1 MKAMNRREA
10 TRTICLAALGSFGRW
25 TAPALPQ
32 DGKGSEPPASLPQS
46 VVGVRIVD
54 SKLAREATNLSRT
67 SSPPFLFNHCMR
79 TYLFGSLV
87 GKAMGRKF
95 DEETLYIACILHDL
109 GLTDSYMGD
118 LPFEIQ
124 GAEAA
129 RKFLLGQGM
138 SADRA
143 EIVWDGIAMH
153 CHAICDYKRAEIA
166 LVGEGVD
173 VEIFGPDLAQI
184 SQFQIDEVLAAFPRL
199 GFKKQFTKSCTDAI
213 RSHPRTAT
221 GNTFMR
227 DIAERNLP
235 DYKPRNFCDAME
247 RAPYKE

>member
-1 MKAMNRREA
+1 MNRREA
-10 TRTICLAALGSFGRW
+10 TRTIGLAALATTLGRW
-25 TAPALPQ
+25 TVSALPQ
-32 DGKGSEPPASLPQS
+32 DGKDSEPPASLPRS

-54 SKLAREATNLSRT
+54 SKLASEATDLSRT
-67 SSPPFLFNHCMR
+67 SSPPYLFNHCMR

-87 GKAMGRKF
+87 GKAVGHKF
-95 DEETLYIACILHDL
+95 DEETLYIACMLHDL

-129 RKFLLGQGM
+129 KKFLLGHGM
-138 SADRA
+138 NADRA

-153 CHAICDYKRAEIA
+153 CLAICQYKRPEIA
-166 LVGEGVD
+166 MVGEGVG
-173 VEIFGPDLAQI
+173 VEILGPDPAQI
-184 SQFQIDEVLAAFPRL
+184 SQSQIDQVLAAFPRL
-199 GFKKQFTKSCTDAI
+199 GFKKQFTKSCADAI
-213 RSHPRTAT
+213 RRHPRTA
-221 GNTFMR
+221 GRTFMR

-247 RAPYKE
+247 QAPFKE